1 VPTKPFGKT
10 DLPKEIEQ
18 IGKEIVD
25 SAYKVHHAMGPGL
38 LESIYESCLVKE
50 FSKRGLSF
58 ERQKGVTVH
67 YLGEP
72 IDEKLRLD
80 LLVADKVIV
89 EVKSVDALAPIH
101 EAQLMTYLK
110 VTGNKLGFLFNFNVR
125 WMKSGIKRVVFTKG

>member
-1 VPTKPFGKT
+1 
-10 DLPKEIEQ
+10 
-18 IGKEIVD
+18 
-25 SAYKVHHAMGPGL
+25 MGPGL

-50 FSKRGLSF
+50 FSKRGLPF

-72 IDEKLRLD
+72 IDEKLRLN

-89 EVKSVDALAPIH
+89 EVKAVDALMPIH